1 MKIYKYL
8 GIAIVLMLVVVACKK
23 LPDGFIS
30 DGLGYEESPINIP
43 RGRTKTST
51 ALNVDG
57 SSQPTTVRAVHFY
70 DKVTGAIVDDLF
82 KKEYILKGWT
92 AAYNPL
98 TDTTEALIKAKQ
110 KDIIVNPI
118 TINPNSGQVEA
129 NFTSNNLALG
139 RYDFD

>member
-57 SSQPTTVRAVHFY
+57 SSQPTTVRVVHFY
-70 DKVTGAIVDDLF
+70 DKATGAIVDDLLDR
-82 KKEYILKGWT
+82 KS
-92 AAYNPL
+92 
-98 TDTTEALIKAKQ
+98 
-110 KDIIVNPI
+110 V
-118 TINPNSGQVEA
+118 V
-129 NFTSNNLALG
+129 
-139 RYDFD
+139 